1 MQYDDEL
8 NGYDDI
14 DLFELIYTDSSSTN
28 QYLIFEGSNNEVY
41 AMNVSKIV
49 EILTYKDL
57 KMVKNRDS
65 SIIRG
70 TAKIRDEIAT
80 IINFDEWFEN
90 EVLDEGMYE
99 YIIFAAF
106 GGYNLG
112 IMIKN
117 VEYLVT
123 IDSQNMKD
131 NSMNNP
137 KTNFIAEIKLHN
149 ENRLCTIF
157 DCDRLLL
164 DTFHEI
170 SHKNEISNLDI
181 EKSLPSERIILFADD
196 SSYIR
201 RTVSSLFRKM
211 GVKGYIFENGQEL
224 LNKLTKT
231 DPDEVALIITD
242 IEMPVMDGFNLIK
255 SINDMDH
262 FDDIHIIVHTNMSNF
277 IAKSSLIELGV
288 DEVIN
293 KIDME
298 ALYKAIVKYFK

>member
-90 EVLDEGMYE
+90 EVLDEEMYE

-201 RTVSSLFRKM
+201 RTVSSLFQKM

>member
-90 EVLDEGMYE
+90 EVLDESMYE

-201 RTVSSLFRKM
+201 RTVSALFQKM